1 MLYAFI
7 CKPRSK
13 SGLPRG
19 FFLRSSYVSVLRKES
34 FLVFFNMLYLKERV
48 T

>member
-7 CKPRSK
+7 YKPRSK

-19 FFLRSSYVSVLRKES
+19 FFLLSSYIIALEKGT
-34 FLVFFNMLYLKERV
+34 FLVFFSLLYLKERF